1 MKDAVV
7 AEKDR
12 FGLDDPEGER
22 DKSEEEG
29 VVDEKTSENEK
40 KISKSGREGGG
51 NSEGV
56 ESGEDDDEGDA
67 RVGERANFETGGADK
82 ELGWGGFEK
91 KEIESAGANEVGQFD
106 EAGHEKS
113 GEDLLDEL
121 VGGDEDDHLVAVP
134 TRDTI
139 DVLIDDAD
147 KGELENEP
155 GKFND
160 DPCKKVST
168 EGEFAGDGIAELDK
182 PELEE
187 MDKIRHRF
195 IHPPQCICV
204 GQPSK
209 GSRRKREKR
218 WPKRTACRFRF
229 ATPDGKV
236 FRKGRQRGT
245 STRRR
250 RVKSVRQ

>member
-1 MKDAVV
+1 M
-7 AEKDR
+7 
-12 FGLDDPEGER
+12 
-22 DKSEEEG
+22 
-29 VVDEKTSENEK
+29 
-40 KISKSGREGGG
+40 
-51 NSEGV
+51 
-56 ESGEDDDEGDA
+56 ESGEDNDEGDA
-67 RVGERANFETGGADK
+67 RVGEWADFETGGADE
-82 ELGWGGFEK
+82 ELGWGGFKK
-91 KEIESAGANEVGQFD
+91 KEIESSGANEVGQFN
-106 EAGHEKS
+106 ETGHEKS

-121 VGGDEDDHLVAVP
+121 VGGDEDDHFVAVP

-155 GKFND
+155 GEFND
-160 DPCKKVST
+160 DPGKKVST

-204 GQPSK
+204 GQLSK
-209 GSRRKREKR
+209 GGGREREKR

-229 ATPDGKV
+229 ATLGGRG
-236 FRKGRQRGT
+236 FRKGRRLGT

-250 RVKSVRQ
+250 RVKSARW